1 MKNELL
7 AKLTKRC
14 VCFFVILC
22 IGSVLWD
29 GLHLAKFFNLT
40 ESALITGK
48 EENIELNKALFQKQ
62 MLQET
67 SDKLKEKLG
76 TMYFQIKINPE
87 NLVSFEV
94 QDSCM
99 SESVVLELVY
109 KEKENLMPHNIYM
122 YEEGKIFQVKK
133 VSEKEK
139 YELKEQEYI
148 EEKINTAKSKKQECI
163 EEKNEMPLEEQ
174 ERIEEKSEMPLEE
187 QERIE
192 EKNEMP
198 LEEQERI
205 EVTNKTKAEK
215 QEHIVEQT
223 NVVGREQDCSI
234 EHIELDFCE
243 MSDET
248 RKLQIKLDMQNIYA
262 FEWYQE
268 DEYLYIACKRPKDV
282 YKNIVVLDAGHG
294 GSDTGSYGI
303 SGDWVEKDYNL
314 DFVAKVQEQFS
325 KKNTKLYLTRSKDV
339 HLSLNERVILAN
351 QVEADLFVSIHCNST
366 DEYEGSGLE
375 ALYKSDT
382 YKNESQ
388 RIAMDCL
395 ERLESV
401 TGLHNRGA
409 LDGQSIYIIRN
420 ANMPTVLFEMGF
432 LSDENDIAYL
442 KKEENREKM
451 AECIVTSIKKGLEV
465 IK

>member
-7 AKLTKRC
+7 AKLTKHC

-87 NLVSFEV
+87 SLVSFEV

-109 KEKENLMPHNIYM
+109 KEKEILMPHNIYM

-139 YELKEQEYI
+139 YELKEQENI

-163 EEKNEMPLEEQ
+163 EEKNEMPLEG
-174 ERIEEKSEMPLEE
+174 
-187 QERIE
+187 
-192 EKNEMP
+192 
-198 LEEQERI
+198 QERI

-248 RKLQIKLDMQNIYA
+248 RKLQIKLDMQNVYA

-282 YKNIVVLDAGHG
+282 YKTIVVLDAGHG

-395 ERLESV
+395 KRLESV

-420 ANMPTVLFEMGF
+420 AHMPTVLFEMGF

>member
-1 MKNELL
+1 M
-7 AKLTKRC
+7 
-14 VCFFVILC
+14 
-22 IGSVLWD
+22 
-29 GLHLAKFFNLT
+29 
-40 ESALITGK
+40 
-48 EENIELNKALFQKQ
+48 Q
-62 MLQET
+62 
-67 SDKLKEKLG
+67 
-76 TMYFQIKINPE
+76 
-87 NLVSFEV
+87 
-94 QDSCM
+94 
-99 SESVVLELVY
+99 
-109 KEKENLMPHNIYM
+109 
-122 YEEGKIFQVKK
+122 
-133 VSEKEK
+133 
-139 YELKEQEYI
+139 
-148 EEKINTAKSKKQECI
+148 
-163 EEKNEMPLEEQ
+163 LEEQ
-174 ERIEEKSEMPLEE
+174 ERIEEKNEMPLEE

-205 EVTNKTKAEK
+205 EEKNEMQLEEQERIEVTNKTKAEK
-215 QEHIVEQT
+215 QEHIAEKT

-234 EHIELDFCE
+234 EQIELDFCE
-243 MSDET
+243 MGDET
-248 RKLQIKLDMQNIYA
+248 RKLQIKLDMQKIYA

-282 YKNIVVLDAGHG
+282 YKTIVVLDAGHG

-395 ERLESV
+395 KRLESV